1 MNLLKQLCIVV
12 VVADD
17 GLTGRRDFC
26 FVGKRFNQLVHA
38 VDSTIKQRAIQIDFI
53 KIAFSLLGKVPVPI
67 HKTGEHGFPP

>member
-1 MNLLKQLCIVV
+1 MLSAGLVKVISGGMNLLKQLCIVV

-38 VDSTIKQRAIQIDFI
+38 VDSTIKQRAIQID
-53 KIAFSLLGKVPVPI
+53 L
-67 HKTGEHGFPP
+67 